1 MVSLDL
7 KDYEPPNPFEHAA
20 NALDPLSFIA
30 KWPKKTR
37 EARLTVVKV
46 LLALRDIEKL
56 PGAGAVLGATT
67 SVAMSHTLRDN
78 VEISEAEVSRCWTA
92 MADAILRH
100 APPELLEA
108 ARGS

>member
-20 NALDPLSFIA
+20 NALDPLAFIA
-30 KWPKKTR
+30 RWPKKTR

-46 LLALRDIEKL
+46 LLALRELKKL
-56 PGAGAVLGATT
+56 PMGDILYG
-67 SVAMSHTLRDN
+67 RDN
-78 VEISEAEVSRCWTA
+78 DSWTYAIDEILS
-92 MADAILRH
+92 H

-108 ARGS
+108 AKS

>member
-20 NALDPLSFIA
+20 NALDPLAFIA

-46 LLALRDIEKL
+46 LLALRDIENL
-56 PGAGAVLGATT
+56 AGSD
-67 SVAMSHTLRDN
+67 SVVDAGMERGDPRDIWPAM
-78 VEISEAEVSRCWTA
+78 V
-92 MADAILRH
+92 DAILKD

-108 ARGS
+108 ARG

>member
-20 NALDPLSFIA
+20 NALDGLAFIA
-30 KWPKKTR
+30 GWPKKMR

-46 LLALRDIEKL
+46 LRALRDIERV
-56 PGAGAVLGATT
+56 PGGMAAVEAGTHV
-67 SVAMSHTLRDN
+67 RD
-78 VEISEAEVSRCWTA
+78 SSMAEVWET
-92 MADAILRH
+92 MVDAILNH

-108 ARGS
+108 AKS